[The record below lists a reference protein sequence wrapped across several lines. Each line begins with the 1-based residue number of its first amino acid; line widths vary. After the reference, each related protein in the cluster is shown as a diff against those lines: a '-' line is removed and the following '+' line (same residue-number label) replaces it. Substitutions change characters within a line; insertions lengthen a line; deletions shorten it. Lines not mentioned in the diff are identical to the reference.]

1 MSKFLSLFA
10 AVLLLTSC
18 GTTRWTHPN
27 LSQSKFDL
35 DVNTC
40 RYQSQIANQQLP
52 NQETYQ
58 QSVQRNIAMAQLDP
72 AARGAAMT
80 SMGAS
85 QFGNALGSA
94 INASAIFE
102 QCMFQAGYRKQ

>member
-1 MSKFLSLFA
+1 MSKLLSLFA
-10 AVLLLTSC
+10 AVLLLTGC

-40 RYQSQIANQQLP
+40 RYQSQIATQQLP